1 MSGGEQG
8 NCAGCCPAPLFPL
21 TQGRGK
27 SARGAP
33 SCPYMVLPSLTATR
47 NESVNDRGMAGTQ
60 AIPMLRSSKGMKPG
74 VLTPVIG
81 TPQYF
86 RPEGAREE
94 GIIASAN
101 TNLACHTIFSTKMR
115 GDLLGLGLY
124 QRNNLRQKG
133 KASKDTYRT
142 KFTSPLQGVFLL
154 SIVHGVKTPCFMPL
168 LLCSI

>member
-74 VLTPVIG
+74 VSTPGIG
-81 TPQYF
+81 THSIFALKGRGRRKKGICGVHPAPRNPFTIYITHFVVVYF
-86 RPEGAREE
+86 PPNHRP
-94 GIIASAN
+94 ITKKSDF
-101 TNLACHTIFSTKMR
+101 LLTIFLSGVILNYVAHRLHCQLLTK
-115 GDLLGLGLY
+115 Y
-124 QRNNLRQKG
+124 
-133 KASKDTYRT
+133 
-142 KFTSPLQGVFLL
+142 
-154 SIVHGVKTPCFMPL
+154 
-168 LLCSI
+168 